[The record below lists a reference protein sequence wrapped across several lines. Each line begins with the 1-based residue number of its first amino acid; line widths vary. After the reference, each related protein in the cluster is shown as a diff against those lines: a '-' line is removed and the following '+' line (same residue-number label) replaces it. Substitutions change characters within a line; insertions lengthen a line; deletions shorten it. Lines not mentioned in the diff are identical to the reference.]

1 MEREVYFRHLQNES
15 NHWWFR
21 ARGEIISAMIKKNI
35 SSNDKKL
42 KILDFGSGSGTN
54 IEMLSNLGD
63 VYVYEKNK
71 EIFNILK
78 LKYGK
83 FRNVKF
89 IENLGKENFFDLI
102 LAADVIEH
110 IKNDFETI
118 ENFYNI
124 LNTKGQLILTVPA
137 YDFLMSKKDEVL
149 QHYRRYNKKSLQKLI
164 TKYFD
169 EIKVSYFNFF
179 LFIPIALVIIF
190 FKLFNMDFIDKVEKK
205 PNELTNVILHRIF
218 SFEKYFLNFLNFPFG
233 VSIIAILKKKQND

>member
-21 ARGEIISAMIKKNI
+21 ARGEIISSMIKKNI
-35 SSNDKKL
+35 SSNDRKL

-63 VYVYEKNK
+63 VYVYEKNE

-83 FRNVKF
+83 FNNVKF
-89 IENLGKENFFDLI
+89 IEKFDRENFFDLI

-118 ENFYNI
+118 ENFYKT
-124 LNTKGQLILTVPA
+124 LNTGGQLILTVPA
-137 YDFLMSKKDEVL
+137 YNFLMSKKDKVL
-149 QHYRRYNKKSLQKLI
+149 QHYRRYSRKSLRKLI
-164 TKYFD
+164 AKYFD
-169 EIKVSYFNFF
+169 EIKISYFNFF

-190 FKLFNMDFIDKVEKK
+190 FKLFNVDFIDKAEKK
-205 PNELTNVILHRIF
+205 PNILANVILCRIF
-218 SFEKYFLNFLNFPFG
+218 LFEKYFLNFLNFPFG
-233 VSIIAILKKKQND
+233 LSIIAILKKK